1 MDSSLRIKKI
11 REKMA
16 AEGVKVFLITHSS
29 NVDYATGFDG
39 IHDEEDPHAVIITPD
54 KAFFLT
60 DSRYIE
66 VATKQA
72 ATSEYEVICTTA
84 VLADEVAHNIKDLG
98 EKACAIEGGIS
109 HRAFCA
115 YEKKCSPVELV
126 VADGWVEKIRYQ
138 KSDEEI
144 ERIAAA
150 QAVTDKAF
158 AHICSFIKEGMT
170 EREIAVELEYAMKR
184 LGADRIAF
192 ETIVASGPNGSLPHC
207 VPGDRKAC
215 RGDFI
220 TMDFGAEVA
229 GYKSDMTRTVA
240 VIEISDEKKKIYDTV
255 FAANA
260 AGSAA
265 VQAGVSGKDVD
276 SAARQVIEDAGFG
289 KFFGHGLGHGVGL
302 DIHEGPNASPR
313 SVDVLKAGDIITI
326 EPGIY
331 LAGDCGVRIEDLV
344 EVREGG
350 ARIFTQSPHELV
362 FVG

>member
-1 MDSSLRIKKI
+1 MDSTMRINKI

-16 AEGVKVFLITHSS
+16 AEGVDAFLITRAS

-39 IHDEEDPHAVIITPD
+39 IHDEEDPHAVIITAD
-54 KAFFLT
+54 RALFLT

-66 VATKQA
+66 VASLQA
-72 ATSEYEVICTTA
+72 EKSDYEVTCIKA
-84 VLADEVAHNIKDLG
+84 VLADEVASMIKGLG
-98 EKACAIEGGIS
+98 VKKCALEGCVA
-109 HRAFCA
+109 HKAFCA
-115 YEKKCSPVELV
+115 YEKKLSPVEV
-126 VADGWVEKIRYQ
+126 IMSDGWVEKIRYQ
-138 KSDEEI
+138 KSSEEI

-158 AHICSFIKEGMT
+158 THICDFIKEGMT
-170 EREIAVELEYAMKR
+170 EREIGVELEHTMKR
-184 LGADRIAF
+184 FGADRIAF
-192 ETIVASGPNGSLPHC
+192 ESIIASGPNGSLPHC
-207 VPGDRKAC
+207 VPGDRKVR

-240 VIEISDEKKKIYDTV
+240 VLEISDDKKKIYDTV

-265 VQAGVSGKDVD
+265 VKAGAAGKDVD
-276 SAARQVIEDAGFG
+276 AAARRVIEDAGFG
-289 KFFGHGLGHGVGL
+289 ENFGHGLGHGVGL
-302 DIHEGPNASPR
+302 EIHEGPSASPR
-313 SVDVLKAGDIITI
+313 SVDIFKAGDIVTI

-331 LAGDCGVRIEDLV
+331 LAGECGARIEDLV
-344 EVREGG
+344 EVREGAG
-350 ARIFTQSPHELV
+350 HSFTQSPHELI

>member
-1 MDSSLRIKKI
+1 MESTQRITNI
-11 REKMA
+11 RKKMA
-16 AEGVKVFLITHSS
+16 EAGVDAFLITRAS

-39 IHDEEDPHAVIITPD
+39 IHDEEDPHAVIITSD
-54 KAFFLT
+54 KALFLT

-66 VATKQA
+66 VSSQQA
-72 ATSEYEVICTTA
+72 ASSAYEAICTKDT
-84 VLADEVAHNIKDLG
+84 LINEVVAALKNLG
-98 EKACAIEGGIS
+98 VKKCAIEGLVS
-109 HRAFCA
+109 HKLFKA
-115 YEKKCSPVELV
+115 YAEKLDPLELV
-126 VADGWVEKIRYQ
+126 VADEWVEHIRYE
-138 KSDEEI
+138 KSSEEI

-158 AHICSFIKEGMT
+158 AHICTFIKEGMT
-170 EREIAVELEYAMKR
+170 EREIAVELEYSMKR
-184 LGADRIAF
+184 FGADRIAF
-192 ETIVASGPNGSLPHC
+192 ETIIASGPNGSLPHC
-207 VPGDRKAC
+207 VPGDRKVQ

-240 VIEISDEKKKIYDTV
+240 VLEISDAHKKIYDTV

-265 VQAGVSGKDVD
+265 VKAGATGKEVD
-276 SAARQVIEDAGFG
+276 AAARKVIDDAGFG
-289 KFFGHGLGHGVGL
+289 ENFGHGLGHGVGL
-302 DIHEGPNASPR
+302 DIHEGPSASPR
-313 SVDVLKAGDIITI
+313 SVDTLKAGDIITI

-331 LAGDCGVRIEDLV
+331 IAGECGVRIEDLV